1 MENNTKTLMIKTR
14 DGTVWEVIKEKEKE
28 YEVKARLYRVFISK
42 HMVVAKWYKEDKE
55 WRRNV
60 F

>member
-1 MENNTKTLMIKTR
+1 METPNESKTLMIKTR

-42 HMVVAKWYKEDKE
+42 HMVVDKWFKEDRK
-55 WRRNV
+55 
-60 F
+60 